1 MVPVLNSIEDHCS
14 PQSSDTRRPCRKA
27 LKIVGSND
35 RSCARQHVD
44 NSWTKPLILNI
55 NTTIAEFLNIARGRP
70 PIIMQFERDLAA

>member
-1 MVPVLNSIEDHCS
+1 MTSSIT
-14 PQSSDTRRPCRKA
+14 QVRT
-27 LKIVGSND
+27 IFFVGSND